1 MIRCSGLWASAPR
14 ATANRDNGPGLS
26 NDRVIYEQPLNE
38 RLRMLLRIEFLLRRA
53 HANLPVPS
61 PWAARTALD
70 SLIQLQ
76 ELLTRFDARQDLLKM
91 LERHQH
97 HLEKIRRSP
106 QAETSR
112 VDAVLEEIRDASHAL
127 HGDKATTG
135 MHLRRIEL
143 INGLRQSA
151 MVPGGAGG
159 FEHPYLH
166 YWLHRDA
173 TTREKELQG
182 WLEGFAT
189 LEKAINLA
197 LWLTRA
203 AGVPKMITAEKGFHN
218 QHLDRRADYQIA
230 RVSLPPKADVFVN
243 ISGNPHRITLR
254 FMRPEPQL
262 EKATQA
268 EEDVEFELTLCPG
281 IPQHAPDP
289 K

>member
-1 MIRCSGLWASAPR
+1 MS
-14 ATANRDNGPGLS
+14 D
-26 NDRVIYEQPLNE
+26 DQVIYEQPLNE

-61 PWAARTALD
+61 AWAARTALD

-76 ELLTRFDARQDLLKM
+76 ELLTRFDARQDLHKM

-97 HLEKIRRSP
+97 HLEKIRSSP
-106 QAETSR
+106 QADTNR
-112 VDAVLEEIRDASHAL
+112 VDTVLGEIRESSQAL
-127 HGDKATTG
+127 HGDANTSG

-166 YWLHRDA
+166 YWLHREA
-173 TTREKELQG
+173 VMRENDLND
-182 WLEGFAT
+182 WISGFAT
-189 LEKAINLA
+189 LEKAVNLV

-203 AGVPKMITAEKGFHN
+203 AGSSKRLTAEKGFHN
-218 QHLDRRADYQIA
+218 QHLDRRADYQMV
-230 RVSLPPKADVFVN
+230 RVAVSRSATVFAN

-254 FMRPEPQL
+254 FMRPDPNL
-262 EKATQA
+262 ERASQT
-268 EEDVEFELTLCPG
+268 EDDIEFKLTLCPG
-281 IPQHAPDP
+281 IPQHTPEP

>member
-1 MIRCSGLWASAPR
+1 
-14 ATANRDNGPGLS
+14 
-26 NDRVIYEQPLNE
+26 
-38 RLRMLLRIEFLLRRA
+38 MLLRIEFLLRRA

-61 PWAARTALD
+61 PWAARTVLD

-97 HLEKIRRSP
+97 HLEKIRQSP
-106 QAETSR
+106 QVDTSR
-112 VDAVLEEIRDASHAL
+112 VETVLEEVRDSSKKL
-127 HGDKATTG
+127 HGDTATSG

-143 INGLRQSA
+143 VNGLRQSA

-173 TTREKELQG
+173 GTRERDLRG
-182 WLEGFAT
+182 WMSGFES
-189 LEKAINLA
+189 LEKAANLA

-203 AGVPKMITAEKGFHN
+203 AGNPQRLTAEKGFYN
-218 QHLDRRADYQIA
+218 QHLDRRADFQMA
-230 RVSLPPKADVFVN
+230 RVTVSTETAAFAN

-254 FMRPEPQL
+254 FMRPEPNL
-262 EKATQA
+262 ERASQT
-268 EEDVEFELTLCPG
+268 ENDVEFDLTLCPG
-281 IPQHAPDP
+281 IPQHAPEP
-289 K
+289 R

>member
-1 MIRCSGLWASAPR
+1 MSK
-14 ATANRDNGPGLS
+14 
-26 NDRVIYEQPLNE
+26 DRVIYEQPLNE

-61 PWAARTALD
+61 PWAARTTLD

-76 ELLTRFDARQDLLKM
+76 ELLTRFEARQDLLKM

-97 HLEKIRRSP
+97 HMEKIRKSP
-106 QAETSR
+106 QADTKR
-112 VDAVLEEIRDASHAL
+112 VDAVLDEIREASQAL
-127 HGDKATTG
+127 HADTTTTG

-159 FEHPYLH
+159 SEHPYLH

-173 TTREKELQG
+173 GTREKDLRG
-182 WLEGFAT
+182 WLSGFST
-189 LEKAINLA
+189 LEKAVNLS

-203 AGVPKMITAEKGFHN
+203 AGVPDTLTAAGGFHN

-230 RVSLPPKADVFVN
+230 RVAVPVEAPVFVN

-254 FMRPEPQL
+254 FMRPDPDFERAAQVD
-262 EKATQA
+262 
-268 EEDVEFELTLCPG
+268 EDIEFELTLCPG
-281 IPQHAPDP
+281 IPQHAPGP

>member
-1 MIRCSGLWASAPR
+1 M
-14 ATANRDNGPGLS
+14 S

-53 HANLPVPS
+53 HANVPVPS
-61 PWAARTALD
+61 PWAARAALD

-97 HLEKIRRSP
+97 HLEKIRNSP
-106 QAETSR
+106 QADTPR
-112 VDAVLEEIRDASHAL
+112 VDTVLDEIREAGKAL
-127 HGDKATTG
+127 HGDTATSG
-135 MHLRRIEL
+135 MHLRRVEL

-173 TTREKELQG
+173 GTREKDLRG
-182 WLEGFAT
+182 WMAGFGS
-189 LEKAINLA
+189 LEKATNLA

-203 AGVPKMITAEKGFHN
+203 AGAPKRLTAEQGFYNH
-218 QHLDRRADYQIA
+218 HLDRRADFQMA
-230 RVSLPPKADVFVN
+230 RVSIAAEAAVFAN
-243 ISGNPHRITLR
+243 ISGNPHRVTLR
-254 FMRPEPQL
+254 FMRPEPGL
-262 EKATQA
+262 ERAMQTD
-268 EEDVEFELTLCPG
+268 EDVEFELTLCPG

>member
-1 MIRCSGLWASAPR
+1 MS
-14 ATANRDNGPGLS
+14 D
-26 NDRVIYEQPLNE
+26 DRVIYEQPLNE

-76 ELLTRFDARQDLLKM
+76 ELLTRFEARQDLLKM

-97 HLEKIRRSP
+97 HMERIRRSP
-106 QAETSR
+106 QADTKR
-112 VDAVLEEIRDASHAL
+112 VDAVLDEIRESSKAL
-127 HGDKATTG
+127 HSDTAATG

-143 INGLRQSA
+143 INGLRQST

-166 YWLHRDA
+166 FWLHRESA
-173 TTREKELQG
+173 SREKDLRD
-182 WLEGFAT
+182 WLSGFAS
-189 LEKAINLA
+189 LEKAVNLA

-203 AGVPKMITAEKGFHN
+203 AGHPKRLTAEGGFHN

-230 RVSLPPKADVFVN
+230 RVALPADSPVFVN

-254 FMRPEPQL
+254 FMRPDPGFERAGQ
-262 EKATQA
+262 TD
-268 EEDVEFELTLCPG
+268 EDVEFELTLCPG

>member
-1 MIRCSGLWASAPR
+1 MS
-14 ATANRDNGPGLS
+14 D
-26 NDRVIYEQPLNE
+26 DRVIYEQPLNE

-76 ELLTRFDARQDLLKM
+76 ELLTRFDARQDLHKI

-97 HLEKIRRSP
+97 HLEKIRSAP
-106 QAETSR
+106 QADTDR
-112 VDAVLEEIRDASHAL
+112 VDSVLGEIRESSKAL
-127 HGDKATTG
+127 HGDSATSG

-166 YWLHRDA
+166 YWLQRDA
-173 TTREKELQG
+173 ATREKDLNT
-182 WLEGFAT
+182 WISGFGA
-189 LEKAINLA
+189 LEKAVNLT

-203 AGVPKMITAEKGFHN
+203 AGSSKRLTAEKGFHN
-218 QHLDRRADYQIA
+218 QHLDRRADYQMVQVA
-230 RVSLPPKADVFVN
+230 VPKSAPVFLN

-254 FMRPEPQL
+254 FMHPDPGL
-262 EKATQA
+262 ERAAQTD
-268 EEDVEFELTLCPG
+268 EEVEFELTLCPG
-281 IPQHAPDP
+281 VPQHAPDS